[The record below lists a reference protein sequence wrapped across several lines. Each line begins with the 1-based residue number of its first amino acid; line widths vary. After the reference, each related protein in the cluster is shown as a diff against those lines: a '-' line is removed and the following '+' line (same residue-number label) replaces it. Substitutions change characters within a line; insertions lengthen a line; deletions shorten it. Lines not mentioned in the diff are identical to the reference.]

1 MPKLKTNNP
10 EKYIN
15 GIKVDKEND
24 EVIYSD
30 VTHSYIDKK
39 NSQKY
44 TSVTQLIGNYKQ
56 PFNDKFWSAYKA
68 CEALLP
74 PEDFYSL
81 KQILLK
87 TKVWDSKYLEAY
99 EIDAKAFEDKRAEI
113 LQSYQ
118 TNKEIACERGTSI
131 HEVQENL
138 FYNND
143 SKIKKYVGGGK
154 FDVKKGYYKL
164 DLERAV
170 YPEFLISY
178 DFDDYL
184 KVAGQIDL
192 IIKDGNDITIIDW
205 KGLPLDTPIATKE
218 GWKTIGELTLN
229 DVIFDKNGELTKINH
244 ISEVHYNPCYKI
256 TFDNGETIV
265 ADHEHKWVIS
275 FKKQDGTFRET
286 VMTTEEIAA
295 WLEVK
300 PRTSTNIP
308 KILNAKAL
316 QLPEVDLPID
326 PYVFGA
332 WLGDGS
338 KSCGIITNMRAEF
351 WEEIKKRGYTFG
363 ENLSAEGDAEMRTI
377 YNIRGELSKLNVLN
391 NKHIPNIYLR
401 SSYKQRLDLLRG
413 LMDTDGYYH
422 TKRNRFVMGTNQK
435 WQAEQTAEL
444 VASLGGKPTIFNVEK
459 TCNGKRFKS
468 WDVCWTTTDF
478 NPFLIRNKE
487 AVVIKKDNN
496 SFRNIISVEPVN
508 TVPTKCLGVE
518 SDTHTYLVGKLLIPT
533 HNTNKKIDQESYFDR
548 NTKQRQMMK
557 FPLNN
562 IQDCNFYHYTLQ
574 LSLYAYLLEK
584 INPKFKIKKLIIVH
598 FDHDGNETEYTCD
611 YLKDDVTRMLL
622 HYRREQKI
630 KNELSLDKTIVF

>member
-10 EKYIN
+10 EKYVN

-39 NSQKY
+39 NNQKY

-87 TKVWDSKYLEAY
+87 TKVWDRKYLEAY

-205 KGLPLDTPIATKE
+205 K
-218 GWKTIGELTLN
+218 
-229 DVIFDKNGELTKINH
+229 
-244 ISEVHYNPCYKI
+244 
-256 TFDNGETIV
+256 
-265 ADHEHKWVIS
+265 
-275 FKKQDGTFRET
+275 
-286 VMTTEEIAA
+286 
-295 WLEVK
+295 
-300 PRTSTNIP
+300 
-308 KILNAKAL
+308 
-316 QLPEVDLPID
+316 
-326 PYVFGA
+326 
-332 WLGDGS
+332 
-338 KSCGIITNMRAEF
+338 
-351 WEEIKKRGYTFG
+351 
-363 ENLSAEGDAEMRTI
+363 
-377 YNIRGELSKLNVLN
+377 
-391 NKHIPNIYLR
+391 
-401 SSYKQRLDLLRG
+401 
-413 LMDTDGYYH
+413 
-422 TKRNRFVMGTNQK
+422 
-435 WQAEQTAEL
+435 
-444 VASLGGKPTIFNVEK
+444 
-459 TCNGKRFKS
+459 
-468 WDVCWTTTDF
+468 
-478 NPFLIRNKE
+478 
-487 AVVIKKDNN
+487 
-496 SFRNIISVEPVN
+496 
-508 TVPTKCLGVE
+508 
-518 SDTHTYLVGKLLIPT
+518 
-533 HNTNKKIDQESYFDR
+533 TNKKIDQESYFDR

>member
-1 MPKLKTNNP
+1 MPKLKGS
-10 EKYIN
+10 EIKYVN
-15 GIKVDKEND
+15 GNVSVDKENA

-30 VTHSYIDKK
+30 KNHIYLGKK
-39 NSQKY
+39 DNQQY
-44 TSVTQLIGNYKQ
+44 TSVTQLIHNYTQ
-56 PFNDKFWSAYKA
+56 PFNGAFWSAYKA
-68 CEALLP
+68 CEALLS

-87 TKVWDSKYLEAY
+87 TKIWKNEYLETY
-99 EIDAKAFEDKRAEI
+99 DIDEKLFKEKRSEI
-113 LQSYQ
+113 LQSYEDKK
-118 TNKEIACERGTSI
+118 NVACERGTSI

-138 FYNND
+138 FYNQD
-143 SKIKKYVGGGK
+143 AKIKKYVGGGK
-154 FDVKKGYYKL
+154 FDIKKGYYKL
-164 DLERAV
+164 DLDRAV

-192 IIKDGNDITIIDW
+192 IVKDGNEITIIDW

-229 DVIFDKNGELTKINH
+229 DIIFDKNGELTKIKY

-256 TFDNGETIV
+256 TFDNGETII

-275 FKKQDGTFRET
+275 FRKHDGTFRET

-295 WLEVK
+295 WLEIK
-300 PRTSTNIP
+300 PRISTNIP
-308 KILNAKAL
+308 KILNAKPL
-316 QLPEVDLPID
+316 QLPEADLPID

-338 KSCGIITNMRAEF
+338 KSCGIITNARSEF
-351 WEEIKKRGYTFG
+351 WDEIKKRGYTFG
-363 ENLSAEGDAEMRTI
+363 ENLATEGDAEMRTV
-377 YNIRGELSKLNVLN
+377 YNIRKELNKLNVLN

-401 SSYKQRLDLLRG
+401 SSYEQRLDLLRG

-422 TKRNRFVMGTNQK
+422 TKRNRFIMGTSQK

-444 VASLGGKPTIFNVEK
+444 VASLGGKPTIFSVERK
-459 TCNGKRFKS
+459 CNGKRFKG

-487 AVVIKKDNN
+487 AVIIKNDNH
-496 SFRNIISVEPVN
+496 SFRNIISVKLTK

-548 NTKQRQMMK
+548 NTKKRQMMK
-557 FPLNN
+557 FPLDN
-562 IQDCNFYHYTLQ
+562 IQDCNFYHYSLQ
-574 LSLYAYLLEK
+574 LSLYAYLLQK
-584 INPKFKIKKLIIVH
+584 INPKFKIKKLVIVH
-598 FDHDGNETEYTCD
+598 FDHDGNETEYQCE
-611 YLKDDVTRMLL
+611 YLKEDVARMLL
-622 HYRREQKI
+622 HYRRDKKI
-630 KNELSLDKTIVF
+630 KAELDLDKPIVF

>member
-1 MPKLKTNNP
+1 MPKLKGSET
-10 EKYIN
+10 KYVN
-15 GIKVDKEND
+15 GNVSVDKENA

-30 VTHSYIDKK
+30 KNHIYLGKK
-39 NSQKY
+39 DNQQY
-44 TSVTQLIGNYKQ
+44 TSVTQLIHNYTQ
-56 PFNDKFWSAYKA
+56 PFNGAFWSAYKA
-68 CEALLP
+68 CEALLS

-87 TKVWDSKYLEAY
+87 TKIWKNEYLETY
-99 EIDAKAFEDKRAEI
+99 DIDEKLFKEKRSEI
-113 LQSYQ
+113 LQSYEDKK
-118 TNKEIACERGTSI
+118 NVACERGTSI

-138 FYNND
+138 FYNQD
-143 SKIKKYVGGGK
+143 AKIKKYVGGGK
-154 FDVKKGYYKL
+154 FDIKKGYYKL
-164 DLERAV
+164 DLDRAV

-192 IIKDGNDITIIDW
+192 IVKDGNEITIIDW

-229 DVIFDKNGELTKINH
+229 DIIFDKNGELTKIKY

-256 TFDNGETIV
+256 TFDNGETVI

-275 FKKQDGTFRET
+275 FRKHDGTFRET

-295 WLEVK
+295 WLEIK
-300 PRTSTNIP
+300 PRISTNIP
-308 KILNAKAL
+308 KILNAKPL
-316 QLPEVDLPID
+316 QLPEADLPID

-338 KSCGIITNMRAEF
+338 KSCGIITNVRSEF
-351 WEEIKKRGYTFG
+351 WDEIKKRGYTFG
-363 ENLSAEGDAEMRTI
+363 ENLATEGDAEMRTV
-377 YNIRGELSKLNVLN
+377 YNIRKELNKLNVLN

-401 SSYKQRLDLLRG
+401 SSYEQRLDLLRG

-422 TKRNRFVMGTNQK
+422 TKRNRFIMGTSQK

-444 VASLGGKPTIFNVEK
+444 VASLGGKPTIFSVERK
-459 TCNGKRFKS
+459 CNGKRFKG

-487 AVVIKKDNN
+487 AVIIKNDNH
-496 SFRNIISVEPVN
+496 SFRNIISVKLTK

-548 NTKQRQMMK
+548 NTKKRQMMK
-557 FPLNN
+557 FPLDN
-562 IQDCNFYHYTLQ
+562 IQDCNFYHYSLQ
-574 LSLYAYLLEK
+574 LSLYAYLLQK
-584 INPKFKIKKLIIVH
+584 INPKFKIKKLVIVH
-598 FDHDGNETEYTCD
+598 FDHDGNETEYQCE
-611 YLKDDVTRMLL
+611 YLKEDVARMLL
-622 HYRREQKI
+622 HYRRDKKI
-630 KNELSLDKTIVF
+630 KAELDLDKPIVF